1 MDAWAGLRCLGI
13 EPFGISEWFKPWLG
27 SLVLM
32 FGRPQRANET
42 VNETVDN
49 LADFDANITLLFGK
63 ANPQGAI
70 VMQSLR
76 AKKQRSLL
84 HFSRYRLPREQF
96 TLQHRLPNL

>member
-1 MDAWAGLRCLGI
+1 
-13 EPFGISEWFKPWLG
+13 
-27 SLVLM
+27 M

-42 VNETVDN
+42 VNETVGN
-49 LADFDANITLLFGK
+49 LADFNANITLLFGQ

-84 HFSRYRLPREQF
+84 HFSRYRLPRERF
-96 TLQHRLPNL
+96 TLKHRLPNL